1 MTRAT
6 DISTILSRTLAREKV
21 PEDTIGEIV
30 GVGEVA
36 LPVAPTAP
44 SLGFLSAFPGTSPHN

>member
-6 DISTILSRTLAREKV
+6 DVSTILSRTLAREKV

-30 GVGEVA
+30 VVVEVA
-36 LPVAPTAP
+36 LPVAPAVP